1 MTRRALTVAFSFY
14 LGLMA
19 LFAGASA
26 ADELPR
32 PTGPVVLTIAG
43 KIGAVN
49 RDPSDPLHDSFLA
62 YHEKS
67 FKAAAEFDLAML
79 RRLGTHEIELS
90 YEKWPQAYRFAG
102 PRLADV
108 LAAAGV
114 EGRAITVTALDG
126 YVAEISADELAA
138 RDWIVALER
147 DGQPLG
153 IGGQGPLWIMYAI
166 PGKAASEDDEARWPW
181 AVFFIEAR

>member
-1 MTRRALTVAFSFY
+1 MTRRALTVAFSCY

-19 LFAGASA
+19 LFAGARA

-79 RRLGTHEIELS
+79 RRLGTATPKAVPITAL
-90 YEKWPQAYRFAG
+90 
-102 PRLADV
+102 RLASQPTGSAWMYE
-108 LAAAGV
+108 AAYTIPAH
-114 EGRAITVTALDG
+114 RASRG
-126 YVAEISADELAA
+126 
-138 RDWIVALER
+138 
-147 DGQPLG
+147 
-153 IGGQGPLWIMYAI
+153 
-166 PGKAASEDDEARWPW
+166 ASRS
-181 AVFFIEAR
+181 